1 MVDVHHMTSID
12 EGGLLNLLNLHRR
25 AEPMGMRV
33 LVVGWQPQPQQLMAD
48 VAGIPGPGTATAY
61 FDLVVRQE
69 PGHRGAA
76 VELRAPP

>member
-1 MVDVHHMTSID
+1 
-12 EGGLLNLLNLHRR
+12 
-25 AEPMGMRV
+25 MRV